1 MLDIKIFR
9 DNPDI
14 IRKSEK
20 DRYRKTNN
28 VDKVIDL
35 DEKWRNIKREI
46 DDLKKKRNQLSADIG
61 KIKKKDKKADISE
74 IQNEVLKIKE
84 DTEKKEK
91 KAEELLA
98 QRDVIRY
105 KIGNIIHESV
115 PIGKTGEK
123 DEVIRTWGKQKSF
136 SFIPKGHA
144 DLVEFLDIANLTK
157 AAEVSGS
164 RTYYLK
170 NELVFLNFALAQFAM
185 DYLVKQ
191 GFWFVMNVRKKNF
204 PFQRI

>member
-123 DEVIRTWGKQKSF
+123 DE
-136 SFIPKGHA
+136 A
-144 DLVEFLDIANLTK
+144 LL
-157 AAEVSGS
+157 S
-164 RTYYLK
+164 RLPRNRPMTCS
-170 NELVFLNFALAQFAM
+170 ALLM
-185 DYLVKQ
+185 L
-191 GFWFVMNVRKKNF
+191 
-204 PFQRI
+204 